1 MSKQTKI
8 FSMSLL
14 PVVLIVI
21 LIIGAGFFLL
31 EGDVIKLPGAR
42 DDNYIQTR
50 RLNGFPTT
58 INTEKDLKQSKMR
71 KVITSKEELYSFISS
86 IDPLNT
92 FTLSEEPNF
101 DKEVVL
107 AVTSGSQTL
116 EGNAVKIRR
125 VYLDKKNNSILVSIK
140 QTSVDEDCENTLG
153 NNIPVDLVAMDK
165 TELKIEFEN
174 QKEDAPCEQKT
185 NESSQT
191 TDQNAK

>member
-1 MSKQTKI
+1 
-8 FSMSLL
+8 MSLL